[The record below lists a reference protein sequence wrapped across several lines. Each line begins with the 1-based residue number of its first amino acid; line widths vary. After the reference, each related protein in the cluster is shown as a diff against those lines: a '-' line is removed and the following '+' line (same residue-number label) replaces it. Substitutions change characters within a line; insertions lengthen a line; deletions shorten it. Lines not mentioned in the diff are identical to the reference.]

1 MVSSIRLT
9 KRSLKCSPIEI
20 EPHDI
25 KTIIVYRP
33 NLSVFSFSC
42 RFTPVIPNITKEE
55 GNFQID
61 IDIMM
66 CLYLYTTC

>member
-1 MVSSIRLT
+1 MLSDT
-9 KRSLKCSPIEI
+9 F
-20 EPHDI
+20 
-25 KTIIVYRP
+25 RP
-33 NLSVFSFSC
+33 NTIGTP
-42 RFTPVIPNITKEE
+42 TPVIPNITKEE